1 MCVCVFYPLF
11 YPPVLPSSLSAFVF
25 WFNSLPY
32 SILSSIHASIHRI
45 FIHTSVL
52 HLPSVLPSICSSF
65 HLSFH
70 PLVLHPPIG
79 LTFHPPFLHDLSP
92 PFAHPSV
99 IGWNVHVGHLV
110 WYPERVLME
119 IVLIIISSIERQRLT
134 VIEPSLSCLP
144 ADMSWRVSVR
154 PSVTVCW
161 TGQAPLAACP
171 ASERWP
177 TTNVL
182 ASGSKS
188 TSVDEWKEE
197 GALKRRRKKRRKWEM
212 DHGRIQMAWLGKNS
226 LVSGITNYL
235 MRRLNRVWSYDHLW
249 SVPFSLE
256 FLLKDVNKIASFTF
270 INN

>member
-1 MCVCVFYPLF
+1 MHRFIEFSSIRPFFIYHPF
-11 YPPVLPSSLSAFVF
+11 FHPSVR
-25 WFNSLPY
+25 P
-32 SILSSIHASIHRI
+32 SILSSVGPSSAYRSYISSALPPWSI
-45 FIHTSVL
+45 
-52 HLPSVLPSICSSF
+52 
-65 HLSFH
+65 
-70 PLVLHPPIG
+70 
-79 LTFHPPFLHDLSP
+79 P

-119 IVLIIISSIERQRLT
+119 IVLIIISGIERQRLT